1 MRAIRRRDTG
11 PEREI
16 RSRLHRE
23 GLRFRVDFSI
33 SLNAEAA
40 KRARPDIVFTRQRL
54 AIFIDGCFWH
64 ACPEHGRKPTK
75 NQQYWSPKI
84 ARNVQRDEEQT
95 TALKTEGWKVLR
107 IWAHTPAA
115 EAADLIQQALR

>member
-16 RSRLHRE
+16 RSLLHRE
-23 GLRFRVDFSI
+23 GLRFRVDHAI
-33 SLNAEAA
+33 PLNSDVA
-40 KRARPDIVFTRQRL
+40 KRARPDIVFTRRRL

-84 ARNVQRDEEQT
+84 ARNVQRDQEQT
-95 TALKTEGWKVLR
+95 AALESEGWKVLR
-107 IWAHTPAA
+107 IWAHTPSA
-115 EAADLIQQALR
+115 EAAELIRRALY